1 VTATDSGPA
10 RGSSGLNRAQGHATL
25 RALGG
30 GGSRWRSRPRPK
42 LMTQAPVL
50 KNFPLKIPVEAD
62 RDPVTGL
69 LPCLACTQC
78 CHYVAIEIDT
88 PESRSD
94 FDQIRWYLY
103 HPGIEIYID
112 HDDHWNVLF
121 HSRCVQ
127 LQPDGKCGVY
137 EHRPHICR
145 DYSERTCEPNTNEPA
160 EKVLLKNA
168 DDLAEWM
175 RLTRTNDRLV
185 MQAAANE
192 RRRKRRAVLRAAKE
206 AGTAGNGRAK
216 NGRAEGR
223 NGSRSRNGHK
233 TRASR

>member
-1 VTATDSGPA
+1 
-10 RGSSGLNRAQGHATL
+10 
-25 RALGG
+25 
-30 GGSRWRSRPRPK
+30 
-42 LMTQAPVL
+42 MTQAQVI

-88 PESRSD
+88 PETRVD

-112 HDDHWNVLF
+112 HDDKWNVLF

-137 EHRPHICR
+137 DHRPHICR

-192 RRRKRRAVLRAAKE
+192 RRRKRRATLRAAKE
-206 AGTAGNGRAK
+206 AGTTANGRAK
-216 NGRAEGR
+216 NGRTEAR